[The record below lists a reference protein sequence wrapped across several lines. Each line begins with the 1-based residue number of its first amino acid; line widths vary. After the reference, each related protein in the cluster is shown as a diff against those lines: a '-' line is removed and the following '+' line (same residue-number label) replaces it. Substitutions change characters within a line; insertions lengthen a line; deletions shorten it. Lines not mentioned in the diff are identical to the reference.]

1 MKAQTMRRVRQLHNY
16 VAIFFAPAIIFFAF
30 SGALQTLGL
39 HESHD
44 PARPPVGWVRWI
56 ATVHKDQRVPAAQ
69 APARPAAHAPGGDH
83 REAPSRKESGP
94 SPVPLKA
101 FVTLLALGLIV
112 SSGLGVTIALNNP
125 LMRRTSLALLGAGTI
140 VPILLLF
147 V

>member
-16 VAIFFAPAIIFFAF
+16 VAIFFAPAILFFAF
-30 SGALQTLGL
+30 SGALQTLGM

-69 APARPAAHAPGGDH
+69 APARPAVRAPGGERH
-83 REAPSRKESGP
+83 EGPPKQTGP
-94 SPVPLKA
+94 STVPLKV
-101 FVTLLALGLIV
+101 FVVLLALGLIL
-112 SSGLGVTIALNNP
+112 SSALGVTIALNNP
-125 LMRRTSLALLGAGTI
+125 LTRRTSLALLGAGTI

>member
-1 MKAQTMRRVRQLHNY
+1 MRRVRQLHNY
-16 VAIFFAPAIIFFAF
+16 VALFFAPAIIFFAF

-44 PARPPVGWVRWI
+44 PARPPIGWVQWI
-56 ATVHKDQRVPAAQ
+56 ASVHKDQRVPAAQ
-69 APARPAAHAPGGDH
+69 TPARPAHAPGGDH
-83 REAPSRKESGP
+83 HDGPPRETGP

-101 FVTLLALGLIV
+101 FVTLLALGLII

-125 LMRRTSLALLGAGTI
+125 LTRRTSLALLSAGTI
-140 VPILLLF
+140 LPILLLF